1 MIDQKEI
8 DTLEL
13 NEFNE
18 LYDQMIIDYIYG
30 NHVAGHIKYNE
41 KEYLI
46 DIFFKN
52 DKTISTKNAYKIIK
66 TNKINFIKTLSG
78 RFQAE
83 YFNPVQIK
91 ITL

>member
-1 MIDQKEI
+1 MIDQNKI
-8 DTLEL
+8 NTLEL

-18 LYDQMIIDYIYG
+18 LYDQLIIDYIYG
-30 NHVAGHIKYNE
+30 NHVAGHINYKE

-52 DKTISTKNAYKIIK
+52 DKTITTENAYKIIR
-66 TNKINFIKTLSG
+66 NKKIDFKKTLSG
-78 RFQAE
+78 RFEAE

>member
-1 MIDQKEI
+1 MIDQMEI
-8 DTLEL
+8 NIL
-13 NEFNE
+13 EFNE

-52 DKTISTKNAYKIIK
+52 DKTISTENAYKIIRNK
-66 TNKINFIKTLSG
+66 KINFKKTLSG
-78 RFQAE
+78 RFEAE

-91 ITL
+91 IVL